1 MEQVNAVYYFVLSL
15 VSLGRKL
22 ALFPWLRNNMVHCIH
37 HEVILYSSPFKGCGC
52 FRYSRDSL
60 EMPPDFMSVY
70 LPERLLHV
78 WAVACLDSLDS
89 FKFTQSLRFCFVFCP
104 DGTDPRRSGNK
115 HGVVV
120 LGKTGLV
127 NAPVG
132 L

>member
-1 MEQVNAVYYFVLSL
+1 MERVNAVYYFVLSL
-15 VSLGRKL
+15 VSVGRKL

-37 HEVILYSSPFKGCGC
+37 YEVILYSSPFKGCGC

-89 FKFTQSLRFCFVFCP
+89 LKFTHFALYFVLIGQILGGVGTSTVLLSLE
-104 DGTDPRRSGNK
+104 K
-115 HGVVV
+115 
-120 LGKTGLV
+120 LV
-127 NAPVG
+127 C
-132 L
+132 